1 MARPQNAKSPTLPP
15 SPQPAPPTLAERVTR
30 RAPLLALLLVIL
42 ATARI
47 LSTYVVFHS
56 TSDEPAHIACGME
69 WLDRGIYQY
78 EHQHPPLT
86 RILAALGP
94 FLDGSRST
102 GQKEMTYEGAAILFG
117 SRQYD
122 RKLALARAGNLL
134 PFWLACFF
142 VYLWGVKL
150 WGRLGAV
157 TAVFLFTMLP
167 TVLAHAGLAT
177 TDIGL
182 TAFFAAAGYTLIRLL
197 EEPSLRAA
205 LIFGLFLGLMVL
217 SKFSALAFFP
227 SAVLCAS
234 AWWMWRERRLP
245 QGATLRLAWLACSAL
260 VALAVIWAGYHFS
273 FGSTTW
279 FAFRVPFPELFSGID
294 QVREHNR
301 AGHLSYL
308 LGEQRMDGWW
318 LFFPVLLAVK
328 TPLAVLALAGLGAC
342 VVRGK
347 YAWLVLS
354 AIAGI
359 LAVAIPANINIGLRH
374 ILPLFPFLALLAAG
388 GVLWLLERPATAV
401 RNQWV
406 LAGLLLWT
414 GVSSLAAHPDYLA
427 YFNALA
433 GSNPERIVVDS
444 DLDWGQDLKRLGL
457 RLKEL
462 GAPSVAFTPTVITSF
477 ATFGFPPVVPNQP
490 DAPEPGWNAVQLSQW
505 KLYRF
510 GLQRQ
515 QPKFQVWTERARP
528 VERVG
533 ESILLYYVSP
543 AAR

>member
-1 MARPQNAKSPTLPP
+1 MARPQNPRSSTLSL
-15 SPQPAPPTLAERVTR
+15 SPQPSPPTLAERVTR
-30 RAPLLALLLVIL
+30 RAPLLALLLVLL
-42 ATARI
+42 ATGRI
-47 LSTYVVFHS
+47 VSTYNVFHH

-86 RILAALGP
+86 RVLAALGP
-94 FLDGSRST
+94 YLDGSRLT
-102 GQKEMTYEGAAILFG
+102 GQKEMTLEGISMLFG

-134 PFWLACFF
+134 PFWLVCFA

-157 TAVFLFTMLP
+157 MSVLLFTMLP

-177 TDIGL
+177 TDMGL
-182 TAFFAAAGYTLIRLL
+182 TAFFAAAGYTLLRLL
-197 EEPSLRAA
+197 EEPTPRFA
-205 LIFGLFLGLMVL
+205 LLFGLTLGLMVL

-227 SAVLCAS
+227 SAVLLAA
-234 AWWMWRERRLP
+234 AWWLWQERRLP
-245 QGATLRLAWLACSAL
+245 HGTAPRLAWLGCSAL
-260 VALAVIWAGYHFS
+260 VALAVIWAGYRFS
-273 FGSTTW
+273 FGPTTW
-279 FAFRVPFPELFSGID
+279 FAFRVPFPELFNGID
-294 QVREHNR
+294 QVQEHNR

-308 LGEQRMDGWW
+308 LGELRMDGWW
-318 LFFPVLLAVK
+318 VFFPLLLGVK
-328 TPLAVLALAGLGAC
+328 IPLAVLALAGLGAR

-347 YAWLVLS
+347 YAWLIFS

-388 GVLWLLERPATAV
+388 GALWLLEKPATAV
-401 RNQWV
+401 RNHWV
-406 LAGLLLWT
+406 FAGLLLWT
-414 GVSSLAAHPDYLA
+414 SVSSLAAHPDYLA

-462 GAPSVAFTPTVITSF
+462 GAPSVAFTPTIYTSF
-477 ATFGFPPVVPNQP
+477 ATLGFPPVVPNQP
-490 DAPEPGWNAVQLSQW
+490 DAPEPGWNAVQLSEW

-515 QPKFQVWTERARP
+515 QPKFQVWAERARP

-533 ESILLYYVSP
+533 ESILLYYIP
-543 AAR
+543 PTAR